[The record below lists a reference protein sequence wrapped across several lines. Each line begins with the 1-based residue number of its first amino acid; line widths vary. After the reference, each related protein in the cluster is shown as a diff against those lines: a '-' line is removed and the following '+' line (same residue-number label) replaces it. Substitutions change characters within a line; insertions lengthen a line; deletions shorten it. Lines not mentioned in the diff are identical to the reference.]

1 MWLFHEFIWPFHAV
15 VLAHIVTGSVGLVS
29 FWVPV
34 LARKGGPRHRAWGK
48 VFTGSMLL
56 TGAIAIGIST
66 LTLLD
71 PVGTHPHVD
80 FPAPLISGI
89 FGWMM
94 LYLAILT
101 MNLAWYGWECIQ
113 LRRDHARHRSPLN
126 LLSQAVLLLAAANC
140 AWRGIQLDQV
150 LMVGISMVGFATVA
164 TNLRFMLRSSPGPQ
178 DWLKEHLK
186 GLVGAGISVY
196 TAFLAFGAVRLMP
209 ELALNPGLW
218 AVPLVTGMAIILH
231 HWRKIWRQEAALAAR
246 AGGRISAGR

>member
-15 VLAHIVTGSVGLVS
+15 VLAHIATGSVGLVA

-34 LARKGGPRHRAWGK
+34 VARKGGDRHKAWGR
-48 VFTGSMLL
+48 VFTWSMLV
-56 TGAIAIGIST
+56 TGAIAVGIAT

-71 PVGTHPHVD
+71 PIGTHPHLD
-80 FPAPLISGI
+80 FPEPLIAGI

-94 LYLAILT
+94 LYLALLT

-113 LRRDHARHRSPLN
+113 QRRHHAGHRSALN
-126 LLSQAVLLLAAANC
+126 IMSQGVLFIASLNC
-140 AWRGIQLDQV
+140 AIRGVQLEQV
-150 LMVGISMVGFATVA
+150 LMVGISFVGFATVA
-164 TNLRFMLRSSPGPQ
+164 TNLRFMLRRSPGPQ

-218 AVPLVTGMAIILH
+218 AVPLVTGLTIILY
-231 HWRKIWRQEAALAAR
+231 HWRKIWRMEAEVNAR
-246 AGGRISAGR
+246 RKAVTVAE

>member
-15 VLAHIVTGSVGLVS
+15 VLAHIVSGSIGLVA

-34 LARKGGPRHRAWGK
+34 LARKGSVRHKAWGR
-48 VFTGSMLL
+48 VFTASMLV
-56 TGAIAIGIST
+56 TGAIASVIAT

-71 PVGTHPHVD
+71 PVGTHPHLD
-80 FPAPLISGI
+80 FDPALISGI

-101 MNLAWYGWECIQ
+101 VNLAWYGWECI
-113 LRRDHARHRSPLN
+113 RHRRNHAAQRGRLN
-126 LLSQAVLLLAAANC
+126 LALQALLLAASANC

-150 LMVGISMVGFATVA
+150 LMIGISMVGFATVA
-164 TNLRFMLRSSPGPQ
+164 TNLRFMLRRAPGPQ

-218 AVPLVTGMAIILH
+218 AVPLVTGLAIILY
-231 HWRKIWRQEAALAAR
+231 HWRIIWRQEARLRAAR
-246 AGGRISAGR
+246 LS